1 MYRKTFDVSW
11 PIALAF
17 VIVWFNSD
25 QYTIESVYVAR
36 ANDMTSITLSS
47 EVGAFED
54 VLDEFNQIVA
64 SFRSIE

>member
-1 MYRKTFDVSW
+1 M
-11 PIALAF
+11 
-17 VIVWFNSD
+17 IVWFNSD

-36 ANDMTSITLSS
+36 ANDMISITLSS

>member
-1 MYRKTFDVSW
+1 M
-11 PIALAF
+11 AF

-25 QYTIESVYVAR
+25 PYTIESVYVAR
-36 ANDMTSITLSS
+36 ANDMISITLSS

-64 SFRSIE
+64 SFR